1 MKTLLKIF
9 LISSTLYACR
19 NAGENKNASE
29 VDSVNAPL
37 PPVTSSKKIGSGNA
51 SAAAAPEDINTET
64 RRQATAVLLSS
75 KQEIN
80 ALRSEL
86 SDSLS
91 KTGLPT
97 QKRVLFAKTIQQLE
111 STSDLVNKQLEQI
124 LVSDLQNS
132 REKLGAIV
140 KKMKDSEQQL
150 GALIARID
158 KISGYLLAASDLIQ
172 SLSPIKS
179 PAVKATKT
187 K

>member
-9 LISSTLYACR
+9 LISSTLCACR
-19 NAGENKNASE
+19 NAGENKNANE
-29 VDSVNAPL
+29 VDSINAPS
-37 PPVTSSKKIGSGNA
+37 PPVSSSKKIGNGNA
-51 SAAAAPEDINTET
+51 SAASAPEDLNNET
-64 RRQATAVLLSS
+64 RRQATAALLSS

-80 ALRSEL
+80 VLRSEL

-91 KTGLPT
+91 KTGLST

-111 STSDLVNKQLEQI
+111 GSSDLVNKQLEQI

-140 KKMKDSEQQL
+140 KKMKDSEQEL

-172 SLSPIKS
+172 SLSPIKP
-179 PAVKATKT
+179 PAVKASNTK
-187 K
+187 

>member
-9 LISSTLYACR
+9 LISSTLYACGH
-19 NAGENKNASE
+19 AGENNKANEA
-29 VDSVNAPL
+29 DSIKAPL
-37 PPVTSSKKIGSGNA
+37 PPVKSSNKTGNGN
-51 SAAAAPEDINTET
+51 AAAASAPDDINSQT
-64 RRQATAVLLSS
+64 RRQATAILLSS

-80 ALRSEL
+80 VLRSEL

-91 KTGLPT
+91 KTGLST

-111 STSDLVNKQLEQI
+111 SSSDLVNKQLEQI
-124 LVSDLQNS
+124 LVSDLESS

-150 GALIARID
+150 GTLIARID

-172 SLSPIKS
+172 SLSPIKH
-179 PAVKATKT
+179 PAVKPTKT